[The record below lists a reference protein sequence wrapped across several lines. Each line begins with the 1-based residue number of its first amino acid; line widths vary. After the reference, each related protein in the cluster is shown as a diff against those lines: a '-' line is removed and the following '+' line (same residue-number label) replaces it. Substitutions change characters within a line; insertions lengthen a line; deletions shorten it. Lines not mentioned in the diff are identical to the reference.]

1 MISSVLTSPIAI
13 MINSQRYSKRNV
25 LSEATKHYSY
35 ARMIYIYIYLH
46 CKLSHPNGGQK
57 LPNMPSHPQDSLNQY
72 IYFLGNYFYRLLR
85 FKFARA
91 ATPSLCIAFL
101 RSRFHGS
108 SAWLQ
113 RSGSIALL
121 SAAVDE
127 APTAQESVGQHHHQ
141 RHLSGN
147 EYGAAV
153 QRSRWQG

>member
-1 MISSVLTSPIAI
+1 MIFSVLTSPIAI

-46 CKLSHPNGGQK
+46 CELSHPNGGQK
-57 LPNMPSHPQDSLNQY
+57 LPNMPSHPQDSFNQY

-101 RSRFHGS
+101 RSQTELLPSTTATIS
-108 SAWLQ
+108 SATRCANPPFPLP
-113 RSGSIALL
+113 RFFRLV
-121 SAAVDE
+121 AAVRIHC
-127 APTAQESVGQHHHQ
+127 TAV
-141 RHLSGN
+141 R
-147 EYGAAV
+147 
-153 QRSRWQG
+153 RR